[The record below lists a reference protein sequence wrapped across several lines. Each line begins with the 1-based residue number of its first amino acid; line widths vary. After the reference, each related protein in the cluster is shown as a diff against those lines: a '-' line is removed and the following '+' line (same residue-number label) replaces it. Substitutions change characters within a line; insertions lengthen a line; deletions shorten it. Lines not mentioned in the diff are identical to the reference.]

1 MTDLH
6 EIDAIERLKYRY
18 MRCLDQKRW
27 TELADCFT
35 EDATTS
41 YGGGKYA
48 FTGRD
53 AIMKFLV
60 DAMGKPSFLS
70 SHRVHHPEIELTSP
84 TTARGSWAL
93 EDFVLD
99 PERRVIIQGAA
110 FYRDEYVKQDGGW
123 RIRSTGYE
131 RTFEFVESLADR
143 PSLRITA
150 GYAPAN
156 A

>member
-6 EIDAIERLKYRY
+6 EIDAITRLKYRY
-18 MRCLDQKRW
+18 MRCLDQKLW
-27 TELADCFT
+27 AELADCFT

-48 FTGRD
+48 FNGRD

-60 DAMGKPSFLS
+60 EAMDKPSFLS
-70 SHRVHHPEIELTSP
+70 SHRVHHPEIDLTSP
-84 TTARGSWAL
+84 TTARGIWAL

-110 FYRDEYVKQDGGW
+110 FYRDEYVKQDGRW

-131 RTFEFVESLADR
+131 RTFEFVESLAER

-150 GYAPAN
+150 GYSPAN